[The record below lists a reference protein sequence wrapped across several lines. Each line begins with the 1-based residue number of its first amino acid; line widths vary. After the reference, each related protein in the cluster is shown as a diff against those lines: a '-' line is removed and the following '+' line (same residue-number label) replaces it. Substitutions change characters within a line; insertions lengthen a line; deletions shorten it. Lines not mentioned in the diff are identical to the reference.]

1 MMMALGQFV
10 FSLTT
15 APFGELQRRRTWKH
29 TTSSRIGT
37 RDASQF
43 TGAGDDTITL
53 SGIVAQAESIG
64 SIASIEKLAEM
75 ADAGDA
81 YVLVDGGG
89 RVYGCYIVE
98 GLDET
103 KKYFTSWGIARKIE
117 FNLSL
122 KRVDDSDFS
131 KAAQAAMKKVQL

>member
-10 FSLTT
+10 FSLQT

-43 TGAGDDTITL
+43 TGAGDDTFTL
-53 SGIVAQAESIG
+53 SGMVAQAESIG
-64 SIASIEKLAEM
+64 TIASIDKLATM
-75 ADAGDA
+75 GDAGDA
-81 YVLVDGGG
+81 YVLVDGIGH
-89 RVYGCYIVE
+89 VYGCYIIE

-117 FNLSL
+117 FNLTL
-122 KRVDDSDFS
+122 KRVDDSDIGKLA
-131 KAAQAAMKKVQL
+131 KAISL